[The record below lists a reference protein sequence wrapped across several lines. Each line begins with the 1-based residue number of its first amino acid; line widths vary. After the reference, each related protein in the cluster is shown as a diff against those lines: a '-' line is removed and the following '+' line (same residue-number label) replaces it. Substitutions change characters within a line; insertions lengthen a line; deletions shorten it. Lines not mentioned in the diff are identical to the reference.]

1 MKKIA
6 FDTNIVL
13 DAICNRNDAEIAQQ
27 LFMEV
32 AEERAVGVITANAV
46 TDIYYIARK
55 YIGSEHAAEAIKNLM
70 ILFDIAA
77 VDAEICAEAV
87 YSMMDDFEDA
97 VFAYACKRVDVD
109 FIVTRD
115 KGLLESSF
123 RPVETHTPDEAL
135 RLIADKEI

>member
-32 AEERAVGVITANAV
+32 AEERAIGVVTANAI

-55 YIGSEHAAEAIKNLM
+55 YVGSESATGAIKNLM
-70 ILFDIAA
+70 TLFDIAA
-77 VDAEICAEAV
+77 VDGEICGEAV
-87 YSMMDDFEDA
+87 YCMMDDFEDA
-97 VFAYACKRVDVD
+97 VFAYACKREDVD
-109 FIVTRD
+109 YIVTRD
-115 KGLLESSF
+115 KGLLESKYS
-123 RPVETHTPDEAL
+123 PVEACSPKEAL
-135 RLIADKEI
+135 KLMADN

>member
-27 LFMEV
+27 LFMGV
-32 AEERAVGVITANAV
+32 AEERAIGVVTANAI

-55 YIGSEHAAEAIKNLM
+55 YVGSESATGAIKNLM
-70 ILFDIAA
+70 TLFDIAA
-77 VDAEICAEAV
+77 IDGEICGEAV

-97 VFAYACKRVDVD
+97 VFAYACKREDVD
-109 FIVTRD
+109 YIVTRD
-115 KGLLESSF
+115 KGLLESKYS
-123 RPVETHTPDEAL
+123 PVEACSPKEAL
-135 RLIADKEI
+135 RLIADN

>member
-13 DAICNRNDAEIAQQ
+13 YPICNRNDAEIAQQ

-32 AEERAVGVITANAV
+32 AEERAIGGVTANAI

-55 YIGSEHAAEAIKNLM
+55 YVGSESATGAIKNLM
-70 ILFDIAA
+70 TLFDIAV
-77 VDAEICAEAV
+77 VDGEICGEAV

-97 VFAYACKRVDVD
+97 VFAYACKREDVD
-109 FIVTRD
+109 YIVTRD
-115 KGLLESSF
+115 KGLLESKYS
-123 RPVETHTPDEAL
+123 PVEACSPKEAL
-135 RLIADKEI
+135 RLIADN

>member
-32 AEERAVGVITANAV
+32 AEERAIGVVTANAI

-55 YIGSEHAAEAIKNLM
+55 YIGSESATEAIKNLM
-70 ILFDIAA
+70 TLFDIAA
-77 VDAEICAEAV
+77 VDGEICGEAV

-97 VFAYACKRVDVD
+97 VFAYACKREDVD
-109 FIVTRD
+109 YIVTRD
-115 KGLLESSF
+115 KGLLESMYN
-123 RPVETHTPDEAL
+123 PVEACSPKEVL
-135 RLIADKEI
+135 RLIKEMG